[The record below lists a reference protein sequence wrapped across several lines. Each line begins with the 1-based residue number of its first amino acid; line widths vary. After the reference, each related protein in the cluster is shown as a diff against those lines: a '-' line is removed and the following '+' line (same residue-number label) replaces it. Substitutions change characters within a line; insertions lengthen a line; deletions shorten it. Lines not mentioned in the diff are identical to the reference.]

1 MKKPDPASP
10 EKSGR
15 FSKGARADAGARSR
29 GAPAPETLSKRA
41 SRAAARRQAI
51 MAAGL
56 EEFIARGFSAARLED
71 VAKRAGVAKGTIYLH
86 FEDKEALFQ
95 ELIRSAVAPVIARL
109 GAP

>member
-1 MKKPDPASP
+1 MKKPNPAST

-15 FSKGARADAGARSR
+15 ISKGRRADAGGRSR
-29 GAPAPETLSKRA
+29 GAPAPKTPSKRT
-41 SRAAARRQAI
+41 SRAAARREAI

-71 VAKRAGVAKGTIYLH
+71 VAKRAGVDKGTIYRQ
-86 FEDKEALFQ
+86 FEDKQALFQ

-109 GAP
+109 